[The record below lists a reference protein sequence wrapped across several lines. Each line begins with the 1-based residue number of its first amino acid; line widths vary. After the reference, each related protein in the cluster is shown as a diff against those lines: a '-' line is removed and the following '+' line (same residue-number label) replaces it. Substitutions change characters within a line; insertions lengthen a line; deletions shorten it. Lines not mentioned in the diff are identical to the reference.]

1 MKTKCIGC
9 DGIPA
14 ANRFVVGA
22 NVKEEIRFNIT
33 ILIQNYSLC
42 ARCFDDV
49 IGQIHLRPNTQILD
63 GVSEVYVDE
72 KIYDMP
78 NLDGDV

>member
-33 ILIQNYSLC
+33 ILIQIIVCVL
-42 ARCFDDV
+42 
-49 IGQIHLRPNTQILD
+49 
-63 GVSEVYVDE
+63 GVL
-72 KIYDMP
+72 MM
-78 NLDGDV
+78 L